1 MNGLYD
7 DDIADAILYLTQV
20 PEKFNIAD
28 MVILPT
34 SHANAY
40 VNNRSV

>member
-1 MNGLYD
+1 MNALKA
-7 DDIADAILYLTQV
+7 DDIADAILYMTQV
-20 PEKFNIAD
+20 PEKVNIAD

-34 SHANAY
+34 SQANAY